1 MYFYIYLINIH
12 STQIY
17 IYILCK
23 KKKKTLILDAI
34 NPLTIQRTAGGTPS
48 GERVKLS
55 DTQKKSNKK
64 KKKVDHV
71 IYPRKAEILVIS
83 TM

>member
-1 MYFYIYLINIH
+1 MLIKEQN
-12 STQIY
+12 T
-17 IYILCK
+17 
-23 KKKKTLILDAI
+23 KTKSLTAL
-34 NPLTIQRTAGGTPS
+34 NPLRIQRTAGGTPS

-64 KKKVDHV
+64 KKVDHG

>member
-1 MYFYIYLINIH
+1 MLAEYLPGIDIKH
-12 STQIY
+12 SGSFLRT
-17 IYILCK
+17 
-23 KKKKTLILDAI
+23 DSFV
-34 NPLTIQRTAGGTPS
+34 NPLRIQRTAGGTPS

-55 DTQKKSNKK
+55 DTQKKVI

>member
-1 MYFYIYLINIH
+1 MLAEYLPGIDIKH
-12 STQIY
+12 SGSFLRT
-17 IYILCK
+17 
-23 KKKKTLILDAI
+23 DSFV
-34 NPLTIQRTAGGTPS
+34 NPLRIQRTAGGTPS

-64 KKKVDHV
+64 KKVDHV
-71 IYPRKAEILVIS
+71 VYPRKAEILVIS